1 MCSRQRLPFLLVE
14 DQPRQSTSR
23 PGSILDGRGGNE
35 SAESSRVQALGRRVA
50 VPNGQEGEQP
60 GGPQHYGMSAA
71 PKSTIPREAV
81 VVSLAGS
88 RAWIAKAKADVVG
101 EELVKC
107 TRRTAGVGDVALQ
120 ERRAGQKREGPRDQ
134 PWVAQAAR
142 TPSIRQ
148 LLKGRWEARGSAH
161 GPVVAQ
167 KEGNASGAKGPWA
180 KAVRSGA
187 NGWDSDPRKSGEHRL
202 DETRSKPNHTW
213 RNARHRLN
221 RVCTR
226 EGFAGKVF
234 VSNRTG
240 EISPSGMIEGDAGN
254 GLRFRIE
261 APAKPR

>member
-1 MCSRQRLPFLLVE
+1 MCSRQGLTFLLVE
-14 DQPRQSTSR
+14 DQPRQLTSR
-23 PGSILDGRGGNE
+23 PGSILDGRGGDE

-71 PKSTIPREAV
+71 PKSTTPREAV
-81 VVSLAGS
+81 VVPLAGS

-148 LLKGRWEARGSAH
+148 IAE
-161 GPVVAQ
+161 
-167 KEGNASGAKGPWA
+167 
-180 KAVRSGA
+180 
-187 NGWDSDPRKSGEHRL
+187 
-202 DETRSKPNHTW
+202 
-213 RNARHRLN
+213 
-221 RVCTR
+221 R
-226 EGFAGKVF
+226 EVGG
-234 VSNRTG
+234 
-240 EISPSGMIEGDAGN
+240 AGN
-254 GLRFRIE
+254 GAWARSSAEGGQRLWSEGALGEGGSVRSERLGL
-261 APAKPR
+261 